1 MRDVQFV
8 VFTALV
14 TVCPPVCAYIDP
26 GTGSAIVSLI
36 IGFFVALGLTFKTYL
51 YKLKALLAR
60 LTRSGGNPD
69 PEPENPREMD
79 PNPIHDQP
87 DRQ

>member
-51 YKLKALLAR
+51 YKLKALLTR

-69 PEPENPREMD
+69 PEPEKPEGDGSNPF
-79 PNPIHDQP
+79 HDQP
-87 DRQ
+87 DHQ

>member
-8 VFTALV
+8 VFTVLV
-14 TVCPPVCAYIDP
+14 TVRPPVCAYIDP

-51 YKLKALLAR
+51 YKLKALLTR

-69 PEPENPREMD
+69 PEPEKPEDDGSNPF
-79 PNPIHDQP
+79 HDQP
-87 DRQ
+87 DHQ